1 MSAAVNTSAPG
12 EGEPATT
19 EQARARFWALTLG
32 SIGVVYGDIGTS
44 PLYAMREALVHTQD
58 GGISREEL
66 LGVTSLLLWA
76 LLFIVT
82 AKYVLFLMRADNRGE
97 GGTLSLMA
105 LAQSALGRPTAAV
118 FVLGVAGA
126 ALFYGDAL
134 ITPAISVL
142 SAVEGLRLVTPMFDH
157 FVVPITVGILLL
169 LFAAQRHG
177 TGRVAALFGPITLVW
192 FLAIAC
198 ARPLPHRRR
207 PGACLRPS
215 ARCTRSGS

>member
-12 EGEPATT
+12 EGERATT
-19 EQARARFWALTLG
+19 EQARAKFWALALG

-58 GGISREEL
+58 GGISRQEL

-105 LAQSALGRPTAAV
+105 LAQSAMGRPTAAGV
-118 FVLGVAGA
+118 RAGRGRGGIVLWRCADHAGDLGPVRGRGPEARDAGVRP
-126 ALFYGDAL
+126 F
-134 ITPAISVL
+134 
-142 SAVEGLRLVTPMFDH
+142 R
-157 FVVPITVGILLL
+157 
-169 LFAAQRHG
+169 
-177 TGRVAALFGPITLVW
+177 GPD
-192 FLAIAC
+192 
-198 ARPLPHRRR
+198 HRRHPACSCSRLSVTAPAGWR
-207 PGACLRPS
+207 PCS
-215 ARCTRSGS
+215 ARSRSSGSWPSVRSAFTTSATT